1 MKRFLFIALVAGFI
15 MALTAAAPAS
25 AQFTVTCDN
34 GAEFSSGIEFR
45 VIQMRSGFTYT
56 ATAIGMNGF
65 DPVLA
70 VLNADGTGLCS
81 DDEPIAASYTANL
94 PTTGVVPSSS
104 LSSQVTFNHSDPS
117 GFQDISLVVGG
128 FGDQTGEF
136 VLILEG

>member
-15 MALTAAAPAS
+15 MALTAVAPAS
-25 AQFTVTCDN
+25 AQFNVTCDN
-34 GAEFSSGIEFR
+34 GAQFSNGVEFR
-45 VIQMRSGFTYT
+45 VIQMRAGFTYT
-56 ATAIGMNGF
+56 ATAIGLNGF

-81 DDEPIAASYTANL
+81 DDEPVAASYSVNL
-94 PTTGVVPSSS
+94 PTTGLIAATS

-128 FGDQTGEF
+128 FGDQT
-136 VLILEG
+136 